1 MYLQI
6 LVMFNLLEDTFNDLI
21 VHYDYVF
28 CFTIGFIFSDNFE
41 KALKWSKAAEY
52 HSAVESEG
60 DINVKRSTK
69 TPVRYDDSSDGM

>member
-1 MYLQI
+1 MI
-6 LVMFNLLEDTFNDLI
+6 
-21 VHYDYVF
+21 VF

-52 HSAVESEG
+52 HSAVESEA

-69 TPVRYDDSSDGM
+69 TPVRYDDSSDGMQCITFSLMSIEHCVVH